1 MFDHE
6 LEERLGMM
14 DKNLHMESDHD
25 VQLEELSP
33 EGKCRLTV
41 YLKEPC
47 ILFIK
52 LEKHKL
58 GYFTNKKCADYI
70 LFEKNGQGWTLHV
83 FELKRTV
90 KETTWEEIIKYQ
102 FQGAM
107 QNAMAIAGF
116 LGIPISYQQTRFYT
130 AYRSDRINC
139 VGDPV
144 KQRMRM
150 HNSRGQTGNNN
161 TSAQREWN
169 TGRVELG
176 FLGKAEYIHKK
187 IQLDIETGV
196 GEYQMD

>member
-1 MFDHE
+1 MFDQR

-14 DKNLHMESDHD
+14 DRNLHTEADHD
-25 VQLEELSP
+25 VQMEEISP
-33 EGKCRLTV
+33 EGRCRLTV
-41 YLKEPC
+41 YLKAPS
-47 ILFIK
+47 ILFIR

-58 GYFTNKKCADYI
+58 DYFTNKKCADYI
-70 LFEKNGQGWTLHV
+70 LFEKRRQGWILHV

-102 FQGAM
+102 FQGAV

-130 AYRSDRINC
+130 AYRNDRINC
-139 VGDPV
+139 ISDPV

-150 HNSRGQTGNNN
+150 HNSRGQISNRN

-169 TGRVELG
+169 TDRVELD

-187 IQLDIETGV
+187 IQLDTETGE